1 MDASTFY
8 GSPEHR
14 PFTLGESPKK
24 ALLLHGFPGTPAELR
39 EVAAALREEGW
50 QASAPLLPGFGVG
63 LPTLGDKRW
72 GDWRDAALS
81 DWRRL
86 GEAHRTLLVGFSMGG
101 ALALHLAAVHPPSM
115 LVLIAP
121 FWRMT
126 DPRAHLL
133 PVARL
138 LKPTLRPFEKADFSD
153 AGVRER
159 FGRMLPD
166 ADLDDPTLQARL
178 RRDIV
183 LPTSSV
189 DELRKLGRAAYKV
202 APRVDA
208 PTLIF
213 QGFQD
218 TTVTP
223 EHTRQLVVKL
233 GGPVTLREFSGDH
246 DVIKM
251 YGQGHEAFLD
261 LLRSE
266 LRAPGLAL

>member
-8 GSPEHR
+8 GSPEHQS
-14 PFTLGESPKK
+14 FTLGEGPKK

-39 EVAAALREEGW
+39 QVAAVLVDTGW
-50 QASAPLLPGFGVG
+50 QVCAPLLPGFGVG

-72 GDWRDAALS
+72 QDWRDAALR
-81 DWRRL
+81 DWRRM
-86 GEAHRTLLVGFSMGG
+86 GEGKAQETLLVGFSMGG
-101 ALALHLAAVHPPSM
+101 ALALHLAAAQPPDT

-121 FWRMT
+121 FWRMN
-126 DPRAHLL
+126 DLRAHLL
-133 PVARL
+133 PAARYL
-138 LKPTLRPFEKADFSD
+138 MPTLRPFEKADFTD

-166 ADLDDPTLQARL
+166 ADLDDPALQARL

-189 DELRKLGRAAYKV
+189 DEVRKLGRAAYRV

-218 TTVTP
+218 VTVTP
-223 EHTRQLVVKL
+223 SNTRQLVTKL
-233 GGPVTLREFSGDH
+233 SGPVTLREFSGDH
-246 DVIKM
+246 DVVKPH
-251 YGQGHEAFLD
+251 GQGHETFLN
-261 LLRSE
+261 LLRGSFKV
-266 LRAPGLAL
+266 